1 MALDQRSTAILAY
14 LSQTPS
20 YVTPQELMEK
30 FKISKRTAYYD
41 IEKINGWLEE
51 NKLPRIEHI
60 RSAGFHLK
68 KETAE
73 EIPERL
79 NHMPKWHYEYSPKER
94 KAWLA
99 LYLTARS
106 EALYL
111 ENLMEKVRVSRNT
124 VIEDLKEL
132 KKELQNFELELQFER
147 AGGYQIKGK
156 EEDKRK
162 VIVFYLQQLLPK
174 QSWQSLLL
182 QLPILFNEQHE
193 EMDPF
198 IFEKMKAIKEIA
210 IESEKELNIR
220 YTDDFLHSLTLRLL
234 LFGKRLTS
242 GKEIVVDPI
251 EKEVLRKTNE
261 YRAAQGIAGKLSKLF
276 EIAFPEDEVFYITK
290 HLLSSRIQFADS
302 LFENN
307 SRHLMKVLAET
318 VSHMVSDFQRY
329 ACIFFENR
337 DEVENGLFLH
347 IKSAYYRVLY
357 GLEVDSH
364 LANSIQEKYPDT
376 FRITKKIIDH
386 LQNITGKKVND
397 EEIALIAIHFGGW
410 LEKMGKKPVSRKS
423 VLLVCNNGIGTS
435 RLLQHQLEGLFSTVD
450 VVDCVSLRDFEN
462 NSYEADFV
470 ISTIPLEEKGKPVFV
485 VSPILTEIEKEK
497 LLKKVNAFIGVK
509 PVKAHSVEA
518 LLSIIESHA
527 DIRDRKN
534 LQMELREYLYQNP
547 TSSRKEEKPNLSSL
561 LKIQHI
567 QTLESV
573 SDWRKAIQIAAA
585 PLVENH
591 FIETDYVEA
600 MIDVLD
606 KTGPYVVVS
615 PLIAIPHARP
625 QDGVNELGMSLLQ
638 LKNSIS
644 FSEKGTHPVK
654 LLIVLAAVDGDSH
667 LKALGELTKIL
678 NDKKLKDQLIAA
690 ESAEKIYELIQMH
703 AQ

>member
-1 MALDQRSTAILAY
+1 MALDQRSSAILAY
-14 LSQTPS
+14 LSESQS
-20 YVTPQELMEK
+20 YVSTQEIMEK

-51 NKLPRIEHI
+51 NKLPRVEHV

-68 KETAE
+68 KETAK

-79 NHMPKWHYEYSPKER
+79 HNMPKWHYEYSPKER

-99 LYLTARS
+99 LYLMAKS
-106 EALYL
+106 QPLYL

-124 VIEDLKEL
+124 VIEDLKDL
-132 KKELQNFELELQFER
+132 KKELQNFEVDMQFER
-147 AGGYQIKGK
+147 AAGYQVKGK

-162 VIVFYLQQLLPK
+162 VIVYYLQQLLPK
-174 QSWQSLLL
+174 QSWESLLL

-210 IESEKELNIR
+210 IESERKLNIR
-220 YTDDFLHSLTLRLL
+220 YTDDFLNSLTLRLL

-251 EKEVLRKTNE
+251 EKEVLSKTVE
-261 YRAAQGIAGKLSKLF
+261 YRAAQEIAVKLSKLF
-276 EIAFPEDEVFYITK
+276 DTVFPEDEVFYITK
-290 HLLSSRIQFADS
+290 HLLSSRVQFADS
-302 LFENN
+302 LFEKN
-307 SRHLMKVLAET
+307 SVHLMKVLADT
-318 VSHMVSDFQRY
+318 VAHMVSDFQRY
-329 ACIFFENR
+329 ACIVFENR
-337 DEVENGLFLH
+337 HEVEKSLFLH
-347 IKSAYYRVLY
+347 LKSAYYRVLY
-357 GLEVDSH
+357 GLEADSQ

-376 FRITKKIIDH
+376 FHITKKIISH
-386 LQNITGKKVND
+386 LQSITGKEVND

-450 VVDCVSLRDFEN
+450 IVGCVSLRDFEN
-462 NSYEADFV
+462 NSYEVDFV
-470 ISTIPLEEKGKPVFV
+470 ISTIPLEEKGTPVFV

-497 LLKKVNAFIGVK
+497 LLKKVNAFIGVQ
-509 PVKAHSVEA
+509 PVKAHSIEA
-518 LLSIIESHA
+518 LLSIIDNHA
-527 DIRDRKN
+527 DIHDREN
-534 LQMELREYLYQNP
+534 LQKELREYLYP
-547 TSSRKEEKPNLSSL
+547 HPGYSRKEEKPNLSSL
-561 LKIQHI
+561 LKVQHI
-567 QTLESV
+567 QTVERV
-573 SDWRKAIQIAAA
+573 PDWRKAIQLAAA
-585 PLVENH
+585 PLLENR
-591 FIETDYVEA
+591 FIETEYVKA

-606 KTGPYVVVS
+606 ETGPYVVVS
-615 PLIAIPHARP
+615 PLVAIPHARP
-625 QDGVNELGMSLLQ
+625 QDGVHRLGMSLLQ

-644 FSEKGTHPVK
+644 FSERGTHPVK

-667 LKALGELTKIL
+667 LKALGQLTKIL
-678 NDKKLKDQLIAA
+678 NDKRLKEQLIEA

-703 AQ
+703 SL